1 MDVGMICR
9 ELHWTHMNT
18 VGQIRHMGMV
28 HVNEVPM
35 VIAKGLKFQVLKGFV
50 SLFEVPLSYR
60 LSHGTGDLDIFGC
73 HIDIPGLIKVKSHT
87 PRTSFTLYTERFRI
101 ISNCRCYPAA
111 GES

>member
-60 LSHGTGDLDIFGC
+60 LSHGTPYLDVLRSY
-73 HIDIPGLIKVKSHT
+73 IDISAAIKVQAHT
-87 PRTSFTLYTERFRI
+87 SRAAFGPYAEGFRI
-101 ISNCRCYPAA
+101 VGNRRCNTPT
-111 GES
+111 GER